1 MSDQAVTET
10 MQEALAQQREAL
22 EGQLSQPLSNKISTS
37 GKLFTLP
44 SGESH
49 PGPLRAVI
57 LDFVWF
63 LAHYPDSWNPDDP
76 GEPDCWAI
84 GRDTPES
91 GYLTA
96 HHDVQTPHAVSCATC
111 PNNQWASGKGN
122 AKACKNG
129 RRLALVPPD
138 ATDATAPATLY
149 LSPTALSRFDLYVK
163 GLTHLHQLLP
173 VQVITEIGF
182 DAKPTYP
189 SLTFSF
195 VEPHD
200 NMEVMWELQRRAQE
214 QLFKPLE
221 RHDIA
226 QPSAG
231 S

>member
-10 MQEALAQQREAL
+10 IQKALAQQLEAL
-22 EGQLSQPLSNKISTS
+22 EGQLACPLTNKITTS

-44 SGESH
+44 TGESH

-57 LDFVWF
+57 LDFVWY
-63 LAHYPDSWNPDDP
+63 LAHYADGWKPDDP
-76 GEPDCWAI
+76 GEADCWAI

-91 GYLTA
+91 GYLA
-96 HHDVQTPHAVSCATC
+96 PHQDVRSPYAEHCAIC
-111 PNNQWASGKGN
+111 PKNQWASGNGN

-129 RRLALVPPD
+129 RRLVLVPPD
-138 ATDATAPATLY
+138 GTDAAAPATLY
-149 LSPTALSRFDLYVK
+149 VSPTALSRFDLYVK
-163 GLTHLHQLLP
+163 GLSHLHQLLP

-189 SLTFSF
+189 SLTFTF
-195 VEPHD
+195 VGPHD
-200 NMEVMWELQRRAQE
+200 NAALMWALQRRAQE

-221 RHDIA
+221 RNDIA